1 MAIST
6 HRLAWKMDQK
16 LLSARIISVLY
27 VIVLLL
33 PRQLGLLA
41 ANCNVHT
48 RLMSK
53 STFWKIY
60 SIVCG
65 CIFSIV
71 YPFAIKV
78 ILSKTN
84 ALSKSGLFAYIEIT
98 NYVAMYLFTVA
109 IYIRIMFS
117 STKHMNYNNL
127 AFSVLDECKSLCNDR
142 KEFEYILPFVIRV
155 IYLYFGYAILNAI
168 NLSEHSDDLS
178 DVPIFY
184 KFLYFMPDLV
194 MASTTIRVHTS
205 IAMQVIG
212 CKCINEAISACLERV
227 KKARNVTSPNE
238 RMRIYYRECHTF
250 DKITEVHEKLYTVTR
265 RTEELTSNL
274 MIFSILKAFAHLSSM
289 VTVLTDTNENALI
302 FIELFEFT
310 FRFQLFLLIDHLNSS
325 QIWDMDFIKI
335 SVVRCIFCILD
346 LLFMFCPASQLKR
359 ELHMV
364 GKILYNGSTNLPS
377 GLQRS
382 VNIQFSI
389 AIFGL

>member
-1 MAIST
+1 MAKSI
-6 HRLAWKMDQK
+6 HRLAWKMDQN

-60 SIVCG
+60 SIICG

-71 YPFAIKV
+71 YPFAIKG

-109 IYIRIMFS
+109 IYIRIVFS
-117 STKHMNYNNL
+117 STKHINYNNR
-127 AFSVLDECKSLCNDR
+127 AFSVLNECKLLCNDL
-142 KEFEYILPFVIRV
+142 KDFEYVLPFVIRV

-168 NLSEHSDDLS
+168 NLSDHSEDLS
-178 DVPIFY
+178 AVPIYY
-184 KFLYFMPDLV
+184 KFLFFVPDLV

-205 IAMQVIG
+205 IAMQVIC
-212 CKCINEAISACLERV
+212 CKRINEALSECLARV
-227 KKARNVTSPNE
+227 RKARNVTSPNE
-238 RMRIYYRECHTF
+238 RMRIYCRECQTF
-250 DKITEVHEKLYTVTR
+250 DKITDSHAKLYAVTR
-265 RTEELTSNL
+265 GTEELTSNL

-289 VTVLTDTNENALI
+289 VTVLT
-302 FIELFEFT
+302 
-310 FRFQLFLLIDHLNSS
+310 
-325 QIWDMDFIKI
+325 
-335 SVVRCIFCILD
+335 
-346 LLFMFCPASQLKR
+346 
-359 ELHMV
+359 
-364 GKILYNGSTNLPS
+364 GKN
-377 GLQRS
+377 
-382 VNIQFSI
+382 
-389 AIFGL
+389 